1 MRTRQQRFLDEDTHQ
16 ARCRWMRCGPGL
28 FHNFCLCTTALFL
41 ADNPAAT
48 AVIRSLI
55 LLGARR
61 EDRKSTRLNSSHVA
75 ISYAVFCL
83 KKKKQ
88 KHTGTHLLAFKPS
101 RSTLHRQ
108 RPSSALPHVPSV
120 ATFPPTTP
128 RPTPP
133 LSSLST
139 LPSAPV

>member
-28 FHNFCLCTTALFL
+28 FHNCCLCTTALFL

-61 EDRKSTRLNSSHVA
+61 DGRDLSQDCDLLRDATASHNS
-75 ISYAVFCL
+75 CL
-83 KKKKQ
+83 P
-88 KHTGTHLLAFKPS
+88 TALWPAS
-101 RSTLHRQ
+101 RFTSRACENSG
-108 RPSSALPHVPSV
+108 SS
-120 ATFPPTTP
+120 
-128 RPTPP
+128 
-133 LSSLST
+133 
-139 LPSAPV
+139 